1 MDADCFIV
9 HLKIDDTYIN
19 FAKDVE
25 TRFETRFSINELG
38 RTWPRR
44 KTIKG
49 NWINEEWNKYKNNQ
63 KAWCIQI
70 KNIQLFNKRWF
81 KLRLD

>member
-9 HLKIDDTYIN
+9 HLKTDDTYIN

-25 TRFETRFSINELG
+25 TRFETRFSNNKLG

-44 KTIKG
+44 K
-49 NWINEEWNKYKNNQ
+49 KYK
-63 KAWCIQI
+63 
-70 KNIQLFNKRWF
+70 RE
-81 KLRLD
+81 LD

>member
-9 HLKIDDTYIN
+9 HLKTDDTYIK

-25 TRFETRFSINELG
+25 KRFETRFSSNELG

-44 KTIKG
+44 K
-49 NWINEEWNKYKNNQ
+49 KYK
-63 KAWCIQI
+63 
-70 KNIQLFNKRWF
+70 RE
-81 KLRLD
+81 LD